1 MMGNF
6 LPKALFLRKENDL
19 SSSVVSVLDNIVSQ
33 AEIDKDYE
41 VYKFANYQKG
51 GTLIEAYNRGGSK
64 DVERISRETL
74 EPYMYDNGEGT
85 VVSELEYLHWRH
97 RKRDEVAIP
106 VDSLIS
112 CASRLANVN
121 PEERRICWKLEF
133 RGMLGESLLHV
144 LIMCNTPIH
153 ARIARILLKIYP
165 HLAWDI
171 IEGEEYF
178 GASAL
183 HLSIAYNMWELV
195 LLSVES
201 GANISQRATGRFF
214 MPYDQQRPSPKRQTN
229 FEGLCYM
236 GEYPLAWAAC
246 CEDETVYNM
255 LLRRGAD
262 PNLQDTLGNMILHV
276 VVIRDKLE
284 FWRYSNITCSGYP
297 LNALDSILPS
307 GKTNWN
313 SALMIILNGKT
324 NEHLDMLD
332 GGVIQRLLEEKW
344 KTFARK
350 EFLKRLVLMFLH
362 LIALSIAVSLR
373 PSSDGNLLGPSDLR
387 SICRYSAELVTCLG
401 CIGFVIFQQ
410 GEEIMSQGLLGFL
423 INLSSNPAKAIFLF
437 ANILI
442 LCCLPCRLLGYRH
455 TEDVL
460 LTFAI
465 PGSWF
470 FLIFFAGAVKLTGPF
485 VTMIYNM
492 LVGDI
497 VRFSIIYFIYLLG
510 FTQAFF
516 FLFKNQSGDSKRFTT
531 YSQTWMA
538 LFHMT
543 LGYYEYS
550 EFSETF
556 YSALTWF
563 VFAIFM
569 VIMPI
574 LMLNMLIAMM
584 GNTYCEVITQSERE
598 FVKQWA
604 KIVVAL
610 ERGVSQKKAKEYM
623 QSYSIRLASPS
634 GDDDPEKEQRAV
646 MVIKS
651 KSKSKAKQR
660 KGALSNWK
668 RLGKIVIQEMRQ
680 CGGTAEQF
688 RQKYWTNHHFSTSAC
703 KPFPVDGSDDSD
715 SERGAAIDSG
725 NGLGVALNQLAFAH
739 DLDFSKSS
747 VTPQSASP
755 SDKES
760 ATPTGGKTFGDLFQ
774 QLAWAHDLEVGRP
787 QTPTGCHR
795 DSERSQSR
803 PTSPSPEQ
811 NTNPSNTILQD
822 TETSAI
828 SKINT
833 EASFPTQQ
841 SEQFS
846 DPNQSDEAHSKDKHG
861 NTTTVNI
868 VQGID
873 NPAFVCDAGACAQP
887 LELEQAF
894 NLELPYKNLMPKIV
908 IQQESDLDNTQSQTE
923 LDNQDKKK
931 SIKRK
936 RRKKHKKMCHRGRV
950 GAEVETCSQKFSKSR
965 CHKKTKS
972 ANNSSTHSRYRKH
985 VKFSDRNEH
994 AHQMNNYS
1002 ESSETSSS
1010 CDNSRLRT
1018 KSALASR
1025 TRHENSHSER
1035 QSQPVYEL
1043 TRWSTKNVV
1052 AMTSILAW
1060 NDDSEL

>member
-1 MMGNF
+1 
-6 LPKALFLRKENDL
+6 
-19 SSSVVSVLDNIVSQ
+19 
-33 AEIDKDYE
+33 
-41 VYKFANYQKG
+41 
-51 GTLIEAYNRGGSK
+51 
-64 DVERISRETL
+64 
-74 EPYMYDNGEGT
+74 
-85 VVSELEYLHWRH
+85 
-97 RKRDEVAIP
+97 
-106 VDSLIS
+106 
-112 CASRLANVN
+112 
-121 PEERRICWKLEF
+121 
-133 RGMLGESLLHV
+133 
-144 LIMCNTPIH
+144 
-153 ARIARILLKIYP
+153 
-165 HLAWDI
+165 
-171 IEGEEYF
+171 
-178 GASAL
+178 
-183 HLSIAYNMWELV
+183 
-195 LLSVES
+195 
-201 GANISQRATGRFF
+201 
-214 MPYDQQRPSPKRQTN
+214 
-229 FEGLCYM
+229 
-236 GEYPLAWAAC
+236 
-246 CEDETVYNM
+246 
-255 LLRRGAD
+255 
-262 PNLQDTLGNMILHV
+262 
-276 VVIRDKLE
+276 
-284 FWRYSNITCSGYP
+284 
-297 LNALDSILPS
+297 
-307 GKTNWN
+307 
-313 SALMIILNGKT
+313 MIILNGKT

-373 PSSDGNLLGPSDLR
+373 SSSDGNLLGPSDLR
-387 SICRYSAELVTCLG
+387 SICRYFAELVTCLG
-401 CIGFVIFQQ
+401 CIGFVVFQQ

-423 INLSSNPAKAIFLF
+423 INLSSNPAKAIFLI

-442 LCCLPCRLLGYRH
+442 LCCVPCRLMGYRH

-497 VRFSIIYFIYLLG
+497 VRFSIIYLIFLLG

-516 FLFKNQSGDSKRFTT
+516 FLFKNQTGESQRFKT

-550 EFSETF
+550 EFSDTF

-563 VFAIFM
+563 VFAVFM

-610 ERGVSQKKAKEYM
+610 ERAVSQKKAKEYM

-668 RLGKIVIQEMRQ
+668 RFGKIVIQELRQ

-688 RQKYWTNHHFSTSAC
+688 RQKYRINHHFSTSAC
-703 KPFPVDGSDDSD
+703 KPSPVDKSDDSD

-760 ATPTGGKTFGDLFQ
+760 ATPTGGKSFGDLFQ

-787 QTPTGCHR
+787 QTPTGSHR
-795 DSERSQSR
+795 DSVSSQSR

-811 NTNPSNTILQD
+811 NTYPSLYKILQFL
-822 TETSAI
+822 
-828 SKINT
+828 K
-833 EASFPTQQ
+833 
-841 SEQFS
+841 
-846 DPNQSDEAHSKDKHG
+846 
-861 NTTTVNI
+861 
-868 VQGID
+868 
-873 NPAFVCDAGACAQP
+873 
-887 LELEQAF
+887 
-894 NLELPYKNLMPKIV
+894 
-908 IQQESDLDNTQSQTE
+908 
-923 LDNQDKKK
+923 
-931 SIKRK
+931 
-936 RRKKHKKMCHRGRV
+936 
-950 GAEVETCSQKFSKSR
+950 
-965 CHKKTKS
+965 
-972 ANNSSTHSRYRKH
+972 
-985 VKFSDRNEH
+985 
-994 AHQMNNYS
+994 
-1002 ESSETSSS
+1002 
-1010 CDNSRLRT
+1010 
-1018 KSALASR
+1018 
-1025 TRHENSHSER
+1025 
-1035 QSQPVYEL
+1035 
-1043 TRWSTKNVV
+1043 
-1052 AMTSILAW
+1052 
-1060 NDDSEL
+1060 